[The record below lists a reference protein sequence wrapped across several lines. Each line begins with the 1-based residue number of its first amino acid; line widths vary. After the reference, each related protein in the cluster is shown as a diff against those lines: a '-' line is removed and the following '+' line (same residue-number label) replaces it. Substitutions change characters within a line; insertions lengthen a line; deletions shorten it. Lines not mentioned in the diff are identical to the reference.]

1 LRLSRLTICLF
12 LALCSLPRAR
22 AEATLLLEEPYSYDG
37 ALAGTGHAAVYLSG
51 VCAES
56 PVVLRLCAP
65 GETGVVIS
73 RYHRV
78 AGYDWIAIPL
88 IPYLY
93 AVEKQEDVPLFADKK
108 MVAFLRDHYRR
119 DHLEELVPDLPDG
132 GTPEG
137 DWYELV
143 GASYLR
149 TIYAYEIETDPK
161 LDAALIR
168 KLNGQSNHDHFDLVT
183 TNCADFA
190 RGVIDFYHSR
200 AVHRSILGDLGVST
214 PKQMAITLSK
224 YGRHHP
230 EWQSSH
236 YVIPQVPGTLPRSK
250 PVHGVL
256 ESVITAKKYMLP
268 LLVWHPYVAGSM
280 VAAYLGR
287 GRFDPAKNALI
298 LDANNQFDT
307 PLTRAERKAAQNRF
321 EEIVPPVSPVGITER
336 VVGHI
341 VVEHIKERPIENDPR
356 WSSLQAAAEPALD
369 ASGEPVLQVRSGG
382 EITPV
387 GIARTNILSVPE
399 SAEFAADVV
408 KARLREELKPG
419 TARKT
424 ARGDVESDFALLQRL
439 LEPQSSRLAAVASP
453 AREVP
458 LDPLSLYREPSSD
471 QALSPAGFSV
481 IDRLP

>member
-1 LRLSRLTICLF
+1 MRFSRLVICLF

-22 AEATLLLEEPYSYDG
+22 AEATLFLEEPYSYDG

-78 AGYDWIAIPL
+78 AGDDWIAIPL

-119 DHLEELVPDLPDG
+119 DHLEALVPDLPDG

-149 TIYAYEIETDPK
+149 SIYAYEIETNPK

-168 KLNGQSNHDHFDLVT
+168 KLNAQSNHDHFNLVT
-183 TNCADFA
+183 ANCADFA
-190 RGVIDFYHSR
+190 RGIIDFYHPR

-214 PKQMAITLSK
+214 PKQLAITLSK
-224 YGRHHP
+224 YSRHHP
-230 EWQSSH
+230 ELQASH
-236 YVIPQVPGTLPRSK
+236 FVIPQVPGTLPRSR

-280 VAAYLGR
+280 VAAYLGH
-287 GRFDPAKNALI
+287 GRFDPAKNALV
-298 LDANNQFDT
+298 LDAKSQFDV
-307 PLTRAERKAAQNRF
+307 PLTRTERKAAQNRF
-321 EEIVPPVSPVGITER
+321 EEMVPPAAPAGITER
-336 VVGHI
+336 VVG
-341 VVEHIKERPIENDPR
+341 HIKERPIENDPR
-356 WSSLQAAAEPALD
+356 WSSLQAEAEPGLD
-369 ASGEPVLQVRSGG
+369 ASGEPMLQVRSGD

-387 GIARTNILSVPE
+387 GVARTNILSVPE
-399 SAEFAADVV
+399 SAEFGADLV
-408 KARLREELKPG
+408 KARLSEELKPG
-419 TARKT
+419 AARKT
-424 ARGDVESDFALLQRL
+424 ARADIESDFALLQRL
-439 LEPQSSRLAAVASP
+439 LEAQSSRLATVASP
-453 AREVP
+453 TRELP
-458 LDPLSLYREPSSD
+458 LDPPAIYPQPSSD
-471 QALSPAGFSV
+471 QPFTPTGLAV
-481 IDRLP
+481 IDWLP